1 MGLWNEEDGFY
12 YDQLHVDSGNIPL
25 RVRSMVGLIP
35 LFAVE
40 ILEEDV
46 IEKLPGFRKRMQW
59 FLDNR
64 QDLAR
69 NISYMACSVESG
81 ESHRLLAIPSRE
93 RLERVL
99 RYLLDEKEFL
109 SPYGIR
115 ALSRV
120 HHEHPYSFRVGGQEH
135 RVEYDPGESTTG
147 LFGGNS
153 NWRGPIWFPVNYL
166 MVEALQR
173 YHHFYGDGLRVECPT
188 GSGVWMNLG
197 EVSHEIARRLASVF
211 LPDGEGRRPCHGADE
226 RFHKDP
232 HWRDLVLFHEYF
244 HGDSGRGVG
253 ASHQTGWTALAVR
266 CLEDIAAERRVDEPV
281 QNRTAGG

>member
-1 MGLWNEEDGFY
+1 
-12 YDQLHVDSGNIPL
+12 
-25 RVRSMVGLIP
+25 MVGLIP

-40 ILEEDV
+40 VLEEDV
-46 IEKLPGFRKRMQW
+46 IAKLPGFQKRMQW

-69 NISYMACSVESG
+69 NISYMACSVETG

-109 SPYGIR
+109 SPHGVR

-120 HHEHPYSFRVGGQEH
+120 HREQPYSFRVGGREH

-166 MVEALQR
+166 LVEALQR
-173 YHHFYGDGLRVECPT
+173 YHHFYGNGLRVECPT
-188 GSGVWMNLG
+188 GSGVWMNLA

-211 LPDGEGRRPCHGADE
+211 LPDGEGRRPCHGGEE
-226 RFHKDP
+226 RFGNDP

-244 HGDSGRGVG
+244 HGDSGRGLG

-266 CLEDIAAERRVDEPV
+266 CLEDLAAQRRTAEPV
-281 QNRTAGG
+281 RRKRAGR